1 VNFKEYDVE
10 IFSSKVKTVFQ
21 SIHKTRIPITAK
33 KENRK
38 L

>member
-1 VNFKEYDVE
+1 LEEYDVE

-21 SIHKTRIPITAK
+21 SIHKTRMPITAK